1 MFRRRNRQ
9 LFAVL
14 VLLLCAQTLLSA
26 CQPPPEPPTSS
37 EPPPYQFYNLLGQ
50 GNYSDK
56 VSDTFTC
63 LGITDAQIKSIL
75 KPGSYNYMLN
85 PCRLDL
91 GAFQTVVAFA
101 IKGISDGPDSDP
113 LPLWDSIYQ
122 PYLFYQYP
130 TRLGDG
136 GAWWQYPYCQGA
148 MASPTSDAIP
158 VVALDLPSSIINP
171 TLTGRPGV
179 GLRIDGDWRNNSP
192 FTIDTISAMILLV
205 QWAAYGI
212 TQQYPTN
219 FIDTYPKVNTSSY
232 LPPENGTLPTSTT
245 TLPPIPSEYTTKPS
259 PTATPSP
266 TS

>member
-1 MFRRRNRQ
+1 
-9 LFAVL
+9 
-14 VLLLCAQTLLSA
+14 LLSA
-26 CQPPPEPPTSS
+26 CQPPPEPPATS
-37 EPPPYQFYNLLGQ
+37 EPPPYQFYNLLEQ
-50 GNYSDK
+50 GSYSDK

-75 KPGSYNYMLN
+75 KPGYYDYMLT
-85 PCRLDL
+85 PCRLL
-91 GAFQTVVAFA
+91 FGGGSTPEGALVFA
-101 IKGISDGPDSDP
+101 LKGIPDGPNSDAI
-113 LPLWDSIYQ
+113 PLWDSIYQ

-130 TRLGDG
+130 TRLGEG
-136 GAWWQYPYCQGA
+136 GAWWQYPHCRGA

-179 GLRIDGDWRNNSP
+179 GLRIDNWRNNSP

-212 TQQYPTN
+212 TQQYPTD